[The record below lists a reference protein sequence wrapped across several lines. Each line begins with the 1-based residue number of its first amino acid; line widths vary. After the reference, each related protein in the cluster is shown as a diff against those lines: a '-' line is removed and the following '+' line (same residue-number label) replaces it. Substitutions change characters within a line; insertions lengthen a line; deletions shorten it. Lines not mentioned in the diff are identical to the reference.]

1 MQCMAYAIPK
11 IIFFST
17 IDPIHWKSSETKW
30 MLLAV
35 LSVCMPSV
43 NFKSFS
49 TFDDFYTLKPSIWK
63 TLSEK
68 GKKLKFE
75 QHNFDDNFVL
85 DGVSLDLT
93 DYRLWNYSIIRVTIT
108 QLNQSIILRIRTI
121 SFCFFASHF
130 NRFFDSLL
138 LLPFFTWL
146 FHWAPK

>member
-1 MQCMAYAIPK
+1 MTQFIESQAKRNECYWQCSLYACLQSILNHFLLSM
-11 IIFFST
+11 IFTRSNRTSKRLFQ
-17 IDPIHWKSSETKW
+17 K
-30 MLLAV
+30 
-35 LSVCMPSV
+35 
-43 NFKSFS
+43 
-49 TFDDFYTLKPSIWK
+49 
-63 TLSEK
+63 K

-121 SFCFFASHF
+121 SFCFFASYF